1 MFKAVLQR
9 GNKVQVPRLLRWQYR
24 MEPDQVLGVEVR
36 VEEFFGDERFLGRMR
51 KDGRLTVPRLI
62 LRLLRGDEVGNLQGC
77 VLEVTLEPAEGQGGK
92 PG

>member
-36 VEEFFGDERFLGRMR
+36 IEEFFWRREVSWADEEGRPIDDSEADSEASAR
-51 KDGRLTVPRLI
+51 RR
-62 LRLLRGDEVGNLQGC
+62 RR
-77 VLEVTLEPAEGQGGK
+77 
-92 PG
+92 